1 MEHTTGHTP
10 SAYESIN
17 NLMCYLSVS
26 VPTIYRWIDL
36 RYADAAHLEL
46 RRKVFHRL
54 REKGIARKGASHGPT
69 RSHAAFVE
77 LPEEE
82 RDSACEMDAVTGIV
96 RDSKCLLALY
106 LRSCKFQLM
115 LLLEEKTLDGMVRTL
130 DALEKIVGT
139 DGFKGLFAPL
149 LTDNDSEF

>member
-1 MEHTTGHTP
+1 M
-10 SAYESIN
+10 
-17 NLMCYLSVS
+17 
-26 VPTIYRWIDL
+26 

-46 RRKVFHRL
+46 RRKVSHRL
-54 REKGIARKGASHGPT
+54 REKGIARKSASHGPT

-77 LPEEE
+77 LPEEEE

-96 RDSKCLLALY
+96 RDSRCLLALY

-115 LLLEEKTLDGMVRTL
+115 LLLEEKTLDGVVRTL
-130 DALEKIVGT
+130 DALERIVGT

-149 LTDNDSEF
+149 LTDNGSES